1 MYVFGHYLTECQ
13 KMFDYISTV
22 LLISD
27 LIGYSYN
34 SMHSCYWVQTNAKA
48 KLYLGLFKTIN
59 HKLKTDPSRNP
70 SHLMDEK
77 KKYNSDEEHWDF
89 NISSHEF
96 TSNLFPGN

>member
-34 SMHSCYWVQTNAKA
+34 SMHSYYWVQTNAKA

-70 SHLMDEK
+70 SHLMDEIK
-77 KKYNSDEEHWDF
+77 VQ
-89 NISSHEF
+89 
-96 TSNLFPGN
+96 L